1 MAYTV
6 FYSTPG
12 GPCWGPPPVAP
23 PNAKVARVSLDP
35 KRRAQ
40 TILGFGG
47 AFTESTA
54 YLFSLLPHET
64 QEKFLQD
71 YFDCETGLGYTMGR
85 VSIHSNDFSLA
96 SYVYTKGEDTQA
108 ETFSLQHDEQWLIPL
123 LQRAKARS
131 RQLQLLA
138 SPWSPPAWMKTNG
151 CMLRGGRLRSECR
164 AAWACYID
172 RYLTEMERRGLPI
185 RFLTV
190 QNEPE
195 ALQTWESCLYT
206 PQEEVELIADFIGPM
221 LRRHHPQVRLLG
233 WDHNRNGLEAW
244 ADALSDAPSAPYI
257 WGMAYHWYVS
267 DDHEAVARVRRAH
280 SELHLLFSEGCLE
293 GGPQPDSWEPARKY
307 ARNYLHDLNNGCEG
321 FLDWNLLLDCVGGPN
336 HLGNF
341 CHAPILADTVS
352 GTIKKNSAYYAIGHF
367 SRVIRAGAVRIG
379 ADSDEVVATAVQ
391 NPDGSRACVLLN
403 DASTPCGVQI
413 VCGEVSTRVIWMEP
427 YSLASCV
434 FTV

>member
-23 PNAKVARVSLDP
+23 PNTKVARVSLDP

-221 LRRHHPQVRLLG
+221 LRRHHP
-233 WDHNRNGLEAW
+233 
-244 ADALSDAPSAPYI
+244 
-257 WGMAYHWYVS
+257 
-267 DDHEAVARVRRAH
+267 
-280 SELHLLFSEGCLE
+280 
-293 GGPQPDSWEPARKY
+293 
-307 ARNYLHDLNNGCEG
+307 
-321 FLDWNLLLDCVGGPN
+321 
-336 HLGNF
+336 
-341 CHAPILADTVS
+341 
-352 GTIKKNSAYYAIGHF
+352 
-367 SRVIRAGAVRIG
+367 
-379 ADSDEVVATAVQ
+379 
-391 NPDGSRACVLLN
+391 
-403 DASTPCGVQI
+403 
-413 VCGEVSTRVIWMEP
+413 
-427 YSLASCV
+427 
-434 FTV
+434 

>member
-1 MAYTV
+1 MPYTV
-6 FYSTPG
+6 FYSAPC
-12 GPCWGPPPVAP
+12 GPCWGKPPAAP
-23 PNAKVARVSLDP
+23 PNASVARVSLDP
-35 KRRAQ
+35 KQRGQ

-71 YFDCETGLGYTMGR
+71 CFDRETGLGYTMGR

-96 SYVYTKGEDTQA
+96 GYIYTKGEDPHA
-108 ETFSLQHDEQWLIPL
+108 ETFSLRHDEQWLIPL
-123 LQRAKARS
+123 LQRANARCGG
-131 RQLQLLA
+131 LQLLA

-164 AAWACYID
+164 AAWTCYID
-172 RYLTEMERRGLPI
+172 RYLTEMEHRGFPI

-206 PQEEVELIADFIGPM
+206 PQEEATLIADFVGPM
-221 LRRHHPQVRLLG
+221 LRRRHPQVLLLG
-233 WDHNRNGLEAW
+233 WDHNRDRLEAW
-244 ADALSDAPSAPYI
+244 ADVLTNAPSAPYV

-267 DDHEAVARVRRAH
+267 DDHAALARVRRAH
-280 SELHLLFSEGCLE
+280 PGLHLLFSEGCLE
-293 GGPQPDSWEPARKY
+293 GSPQPDSWEPALKY

-321 FLDWNLLLDCVGGPN
+321 FLDWNLLLDREGGPN

-341 CHAPILADTVS
+341 CHAPILADTAS
-352 GTIKKNSAYYAIGHF
+352 GTINENSAYYAIGHF

-379 ADSDEVVATAVQ
+379 VESNKAAATAVQ
-391 NPDGSRACVLLN
+391 NPDGSLACVLLN
-403 DASTPCGVQI
+403 DSDTPRSLQI
-413 VCGEVSTRVIWMEP
+413 VCGETSTHVIRMEP
-427 YSLASCV
+427 YSLASYV
-434 FTV
+434 FR